1 MSTYHG
7 DSYPFDGPGKTLA
20 HAFFP
25 GSGIGGDV
33 HFEQE
38 EDWRL
43 GTYSGIDLLF
53 VAVCPNKA
61 NCVHVLWMLGINMLT
76 NILMPQVHEIG
87 HSLGLGHSSVYG
99 SIMYPMYGGYIPNLQ
114 LHQDDIR
121 GIQVSN

>member
-1 MSTYHG
+1 MFQLNFLEYKSGVENVSFFQTDIEISFVSTYHG

-53 VAVCPNKA
+53 VAVCPFE
-61 NCVHVLWMLGINMLT
+61 VI
-76 NILMPQVHEIG
+76 II
-87 HSLGLGHSSVYG
+87 
-99 SIMYPMYGGYIPNLQ
+99 
-114 LHQDDIR
+114 
-121 GIQVSN
+121 